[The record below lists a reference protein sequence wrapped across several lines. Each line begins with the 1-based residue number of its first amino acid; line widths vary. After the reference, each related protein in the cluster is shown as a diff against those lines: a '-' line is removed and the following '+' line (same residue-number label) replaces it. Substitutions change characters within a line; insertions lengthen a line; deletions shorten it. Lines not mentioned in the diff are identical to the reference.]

1 MSQPIQEPTIGLGED
16 IEAFGYKQELRRGL
30 QLHDVVLYGVLF
42 MVLIAPQSIW
52 GSLQV
57 DSGGLTPLVYI
68 IGFVAI
74 SFTALSYAAMSSKF
88 PIAGSVY
95 SYVQRAINRTW
106 ASCPVGSSC
115 WTTSWCPRFCWSWSP
130 TWGNHPRARL
140 SLVALGG
147 RVHRFQHVCERARH
161 HHVERR

>member
-74 SFTALSYAAMSSKF
+74 SFTALSYAAISS
-88 PIAGSVY
+88 AGHGR
-95 SYVQRAINRTW
+95 QL
-106 ASCPVGSSC
+106 
-115 WTTSWCPRFCWSWSP
+115 
-130 TWGNHPRARL
+130 GNHPRAWL
-140 SLVALGG
+140 ALVALGG

-161 HHVERR
+161 HHVEGR

>member
-95 SYVQRAINRTW
+95 SYVQRAIN
-106 ASCPVGSSC
+106 PHVGFMSGWLILLDYILVPSLLLVMVAN
-115 WTTSWCPRFCWSWSP
+115 WGTTLVP
-130 TWGNHPRARL
+130 ARL
-140 SLVALGG
+140 GGFGWFVFIAFNTFVNVAW
-147 RVHRFQHVCERARH
+147 H
-161 HHVERR
+161 HHVEGR